1 MKRRNPPEGGP
12 LIISRRVLNRTLLDR
27 QFLLARTSRAPLD
40 VLRHL
45 VAVQGQEPNWPYVG
59 LWTRIDGF
67 RHEQLEALIHDR
79 AVVRSTA
86 IRRTVHLVCAHD
98 FAWLRPAVEPVV
110 GAALRHSYYAQEIE
124 GVDLDELARTGREVL
139 RGRTLT
145 RGELGRSLGERFP
158 GRHARRLA
166 DAVELLEPLVH
177 GPSAGVWGAWRNRS
191 SIEVAL
197 AEEWTGVPMAPERR
211 LETMVVRYL
220 AAFGPASVMDVQ
232 AWAGV
237 TRLRE
242 VVEGLRPR
250 LRVHRDEDGR
260 ELFDVPE
267 ATLADADLPAP
278 VRFLPAFDNVL
289 LGHRDRTRV
298 ISEEDRRRIAPAAS
312 GGVPAFLVDGFV
324 GGTWALEDGAVL
336 VSPFRPLADP
346 GAVLAEAERLLPFIG
361 ARTARIV

>member
-1 MKRRNPPEGGP
+1 MILSQRT
-12 LIISRRVLNRTLLDR
+12 LNRTLLDR
-27 QFLLARTSRAPLD
+27 QFLLSRTSRAPLEM
-40 VLRHL
+40 VRHL

-67 RHEQLEALIHDR
+67 RHDHLEALIHDR
-79 AVVRSTA
+79 SVVRSTV
-86 IRRTVHLVCAHD
+86 IRRTVHLVCADD
-98 FAWLRPAVEPVV
+98 FAWLRPAVEPIV
-110 GAALRHSYYAQEIE
+110 GVALRHAYYAQEIE
-124 GVDLDELARTGREVL
+124 GLDHDELARIGREVL
-139 RGRTLT
+139 GGRTLT
-145 RGELGRSLGERFP
+145 RRELARSLGERFP

-166 DAVELLEPLVH
+166 DAVEILEPLVH
-177 GPSAGVWGAWRNRS
+177 GTSAGVWGTWRNRS

-197 AEEWTGVPMAPERR
+197 AEEWTGIPMAPQRR
-211 LETMVVRYL
+211 LETMILRYL

-250 LRVHRDEDGR
+250 LRGYRNEDGK

-267 ATLADADLPAP
+267 ATLADPDLPAP

-289 LGHRDRTRV
+289 LGHKDRTRM

-312 GGVPAFLVDGFV
+312 GGVATFLVDGFV
-324 GGTWALEDGAVL
+324 GGTWALKEGTVL
-336 VSPFRPLADP
+336 ISPFRPLTDP
-346 GAVLAEAERLLPFIG
+346 DAVLEEAERMLPFIE
-361 ARTARIV
+361 ARTAQIA